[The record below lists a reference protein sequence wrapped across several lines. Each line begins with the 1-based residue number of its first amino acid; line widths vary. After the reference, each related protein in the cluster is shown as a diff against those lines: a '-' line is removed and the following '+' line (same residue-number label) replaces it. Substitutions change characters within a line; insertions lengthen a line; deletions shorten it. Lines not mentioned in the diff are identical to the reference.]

1 MRNNVILTEGNI
13 TLRPYRTEDTG
24 PVNESVIESMAE
36 LSPWM
41 PWAHSSYSI
50 DDSRAWVEQQ
60 PERWER
66 GTDYN
71 FVITDSSTGI
81 HLGGC
86 GLNGVQNDFKV
97 ADLGYWVRT
106 SRTRQGIAT
115 TVTLVLARF
124 AFNELKLNRVAIVIA
139 VGNKASLRVAEKAG
153 AVKEGILR
161 NGLTLPGGPSDAV
174 MHSLIPKDMV

>member
-1 MRNNVILTEGNI
+1 MKKDITLTEGNV
-13 TLRPYRTEDTG
+13 TLRAYRTSDID
-24 PVNESVIESMAE
+24 SVHEAVLESMAE

-41 PWAHSSYSI
+41 PWAHSDYSI
-50 DDSRAWVEQQ
+50 EDSRVWVEQQ

-66 GTDYN
+66 GIDYN
-71 FVITDSSTGI
+71 FAITDTSKGMY
-81 HLGGC
+81 LGGC
-86 GLNGVQNDFKV
+86 GLNGIQTDFKV

-106 SRTRQGIAT
+106 SRTKQGIAT
-115 TVTLVLARF
+115 MVTGLLARF

-161 NGLTLPGGPSDAV
+161 NGLTLPDGPSDAV
-174 MHSLIPKDMV
+174 MHSLIPQDMI

>member
-1 MRNNVILTEGNI
+1 MQKDIILTSGNI
-13 TLRPYRTEDTG
+13 TLRPYRKEDIDS
-24 PVNESVIESMAE
+24 VHESVIESIAE

-41 PWAHSSYSI
+41 PWAHSDYST
-50 DDSRAWVEQQ
+50 DDTRAWVEQQ

-71 FVITDSSTGI
+71 FTIRESSTGM

-86 GLNGVQNDFKV
+86 GLDGIQVDFKV
-97 ADLGYWVRT
+97 ANLGYWVRT

-115 TVTLVLARF
+115 TVTGILARF
-124 AFNELKLNRVAIVIA
+124 AFDELKLNRVEIVIA

-161 NGLTLPGGPSDAV
+161 NRLTLPGGPSDAV
-174 MHSLIPKDMV
+174 MHSLIPEDMV